1 MIGRMPV
8 LAGPGALG
16 ASYGPPYAAIDGS
29 YQGLKPGL
37 PSSVGSSRFR
47 E

>member
-16 ASYGPPYAAIDGS
+16 ASYSPPYVVNQAH
-29 YQGLKPGL
+29 KPGL
-37 PSSVGSSRFR
+37 PSSLGSSRFR
-47 E
+47 D